1 MSSKKGKWLLLVLA
15 IVVIGGYAGYRYAYQ
30 PHETTENKEV
40 DYSGSSNA
48 FLEKVS
54 ADANVWLNK
63 AVEISGNITAIDE
76 KGITLSENIY
86 CQFRE
91 DNVVQRL
98 QKGQKIRIKG
108 VVIGYDDLLEELKL
122 NQCIIQK

>member
-1 MSSKKGKWLLLVLA
+1 MNSKKGKWILLFLALVL
-15 IVVIGGYAGYRYAYQ
+15 IGGYAGYKYAYQ
-30 PHETTENKEV
+30 PHETTEAKTV
-40 DYSGSSNA
+40 DYSGSSTA

-54 ADANVWLNK
+54 ADVNIWLNK
-63 AVEISGNITAIDE
+63 AVEISGSITAVDE
-76 KGITLSENIY
+76 KGITLSNQIY

-91 DNVVQRL
+91 DNVVKSL